1 MVGRSLPLALLC
13 LWVKYRERR
22 SVDYGDEGFWDTRL
36 AVGVGLR
43 VGLSSCEQVYEL
55 YVCRASNPQMAQAGV
70 RRRHEDSRAGRARP
84 ERVLPEGMNQARCW
98 AYHESSHEESHGIG
112 PAPIMCRTPAGSI
125 KATRRIPGFLHNGQH
140 IDLSATLC
148 G

>member
-1 MVGRSLPLALLC
+1 MVGRSLPLELLC

-22 SVDYGDEGFWDTRL
+22 SADYGEEGFRDTRL
-36 AVGVGLR
+36 AVGVGL
-43 VGLSSCEQVYEL
+43 SSCEKVYEL

-70 RRRHEDSRAGRARP
+70 RRRHEDSRAGRAHP

-98 AYHESSHEESHGIG
+98 AYHESFHEESHGIG
-112 PAPIMCRTPAGSI
+112 PAPIMCRTPAASV
-125 KATRRIPGFLHNGQH
+125 KATRRIPAFPHNGQQVPPQGG
-140 IDLSATLC
+140 SATLC